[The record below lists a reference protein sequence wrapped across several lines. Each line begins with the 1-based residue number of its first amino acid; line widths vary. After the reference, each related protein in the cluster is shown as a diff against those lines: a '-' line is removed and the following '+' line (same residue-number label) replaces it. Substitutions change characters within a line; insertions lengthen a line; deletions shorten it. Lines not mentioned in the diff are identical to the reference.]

1 MTVSDIAR
9 TKVVTVQVGATIE
22 EIVTEMTEVGVGSV
36 VVLEDE
42 EPVGIITDRD
52 LVLRVFGAG
61 LDPTTVTAEEV
72 MTDELVTATGE
83 EGVYE
88 LVRMMAQNGV
98 RRVPVVADGELT
110 GIVTLDDVIILLSM
124 EIQSIETLIRS
135 ESPPFE
141 VPAAQLPD

>member
-1 MTVSDIAR
+1 MTVRDIAR
-9 TKVVTVQVGATIE
+9 EKVATVSTDGVVD
-22 EIVTEMTEVGVGSV
+22 EIVATMADLGVGSV
-36 VVLEDE
+36 VVLDGDD
-42 EPVGIITDRD
+42 PVGIITDRD
-52 LVLRVFGAG
+52 LVLRVFGVDA
-61 LDPTTVTAEEV
+61 DPESVTASEV
-72 MTDELVTATGE
+72 MSGDLVTATGD

-98 RRVPVVADGELT
+98 RRVPVVTDGELV

-141 VPAAQLPD
+141 VPVTQLFD

>member
-1 MTVSDIAR
+1 MTVRDIAR
-9 TKVVTVQVGATIE
+9 EKVATVPADAVVD
-22 EIVTEMTEVGVGSV
+22 EIVATMADLGVGSV
-36 VVLEDE
+36 VVLDGDD
-42 EPVGIITDRD
+42 PVGIVTDRD
-52 LVLRVFGAG
+52 LVLRVFGADA
-61 LDPTTVTAEEV
+61 DPGSVTASEV
-72 MTDELVTATGE
+72 MSGDLVTATGE

-98 RRVPVVADGELT
+98 RRVPVVTDGELV

-141 VPAAQLPD
+141 VPVTQLFD

>member
-9 TKVVTVQVGATIE
+9 EKVATVGADAS
-22 EIVTEMTEVGVGSV
+22 VDEVVATMADLGVGSV
-36 VVLEDE
+36 VVLEGD

-52 LVLRVFGAG
+52 LVLRVFGADV
-61 LDPTTVTAEEV
+61 DPSTVPAGEV
-72 MTDELVTATGE
+72 MSGDLVTATGE

-98 RRVPVVADGELT
+98 RRVPVVSDEELT

-124 EIQSIETLIRS
+124 EIQSVETLIRS

-141 VPAAQLPD
+141 VPVTQLFD

>member
-1 MTVSDIAR
+1 MTVRDIAR
-9 TKVVTVQVGATIE
+9 EKVATVSTDAVVD
-22 EIVTEMTEVGVGSV
+22 EIVATMADLGVGSV
-36 VVLEDE
+36 VVLDGDD
-42 EPVGIITDRD
+42 PVGIITDRD
-52 LVLRVFGAG
+52 LVLRVFGVDA
-61 LDPTTVTAEEV
+61 DPASVTASEV
-72 MTDELVTATGE
+72 MSGDLVTATGD

-98 RRVPVVADGELT
+98 RRVPVVTDGDLA

-141 VPAAQLPD
+141 VPVTQLFD

>member
-9 TKVVTVQVGATIE
+9 DEVATVETDASVGSIIAT
-22 EIVTEMTEVGVGSV
+22 MADRGVGSV
-36 VVLEDE
+36 IVLDE
-42 EPVGIITDRD
+42 EAPVGIVTDRD
-52 LVLRVFGAG
+52 LVLRAFGTDA
-61 LDPTTVTAEEV
+61 DPETMTASEV
-72 MTDELVTATGE
+72 MSGDLVTATGE

-98 RRVPVVADGELT
+98 RRIPVVADGDLT

-141 VPAAQLPD
+141 VPVTELFD

>member
-1 MTVSDIAR
+1 MTVRDIAR
-9 TKVVTVQVGATIE
+9 EKVATVSTDAVVD
-22 EIVTEMTEVGVGSV
+22 EIVATMADLGVGSV
-36 VVLEDE
+36 VVLEGDD
-42 EPVGIITDRD
+42 PVGIITDRD
-52 LVLRVFGAG
+52 LVLRVFGVDA
-61 LDPTTVTAEEV
+61 DPASVTASEV
-72 MTDELVTATGE
+72 MSGDLVTATGD

-98 RRVPVVADGELT
+98 RRVPVVTDGDLA

-141 VPAAQLPD
+141 VPVTQLFD